1 MSLMKVVVCL
11 RSVKMANEQNLVP
24 QAHKLTVEEASK
36 GGIASGKARRHKK
49 TLKEIGDM
57 IGSLK
62 VTSEKN
68 KEIMR
73 QAGIQ
78 DEDMINDVGAMFRLN
93 LKAQSGDTK
102 AMELLAKLR
111 GQLKEQISAEVAD
124 VTPLVD
130 LTKRIKNGEVID
142 GE

>member
-1 MSLMKVVVCL
+1 
-11 RSVKMANEQNLVP
+11 MANEQNLVP

-36 GGIASGKARRHKK
+36 GGIASGKARRQKK

-62 VTSEKN
+62 VTSEKD

-142 GE
+142 GD

>member
-1 MSLMKVVVCL
+1 
-11 RSVKMANEQNLVP
+11 MANEQNLIP

-36 GGIASGKARRHKK
+36 GGIASGIARRQKK

-142 GE
+142 GD

>member
-1 MSLMKVVVCL
+1 
-11 RSVKMANEQNLVP
+11 MANEQNLIP
-24 QAHKLTVEEASK
+24 NSQRTPEELREITRK
-36 GGIASGKARRHKK
+36 GGIASGKARRQKK

-73 QAGIQ
+73 QAGIE

-142 GE
+142 GD